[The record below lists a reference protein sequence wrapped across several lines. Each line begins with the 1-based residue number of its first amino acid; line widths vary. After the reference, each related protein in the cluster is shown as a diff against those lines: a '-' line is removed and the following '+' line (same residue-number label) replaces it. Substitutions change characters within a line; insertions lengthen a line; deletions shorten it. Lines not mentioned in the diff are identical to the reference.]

1 MNMLCTKFIRYKF
14 VVWCTFQC
22 SWDTSIPP
30 FVEAVYSSG
39 DIDCPTFLADLDLR
53 QSLVILRA
61 STCCKSSAEAR
72 VRSGRR
78 MLYCFRGAHER
89 RETTKCEDTQSI
101 VCAYQINGESHL
113 LFIEEVL

>member
-1 MNMLCTKFIRYKF
+1 MMTKELTKWRKIILRPQLLDRPSSGRNVMNMLCTKFIRYKF

-61 STCCKSSAEAR
+61 STCCKSSAE
-72 VRSGRR
+72 VWVGN
-78 MLYCFRGAHER
+78 
-89 RETTKCEDTQSI
+89 T
-101 VCAYQINGESHL
+101 
-113 LFIEEVL
+113 EEF